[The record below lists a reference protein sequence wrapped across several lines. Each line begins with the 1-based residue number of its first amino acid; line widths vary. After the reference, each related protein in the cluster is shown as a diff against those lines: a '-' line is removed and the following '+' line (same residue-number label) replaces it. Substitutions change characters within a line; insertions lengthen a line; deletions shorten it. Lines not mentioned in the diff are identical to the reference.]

1 MGLDHYRTMGRS
13 GLHVSALCLGGMS
26 FGAPGG
32 ADLADSHVMLDR
44 FFNQGGNFID
54 TSNIY
59 GRGESERIIGARLGP
74 DPSRRARTV
83 LATKFSASATLGD
96 PNSGGAGRSAII
108 GACEGSLR
116 RLRTDHIDLYLLH
129 WQDPIT
135 PVDETMRAL
144 DNLVRAG
151 KVRYIGFSD
160 VPAWRVAHAQMLAT
174 MHDWAPL
181 VALQIEYSLLERTVE
196 HDYVP
201 LASEMGLGIM
211 PWSPLGGGA
220 LTGKYRA
227 DGSIAGDSARARTV
241 GRRMDAR
248 ARAIVDEL
256 RRIAAE
262 REATPGQVALAWL
275 RDRAGVTSPI
285 VGPRTPDQLQESV
298 SALSLMLTLDDIGA
312 LDTLSRP
319 DRAFPHSI
327 MRRVWGTSHGGLTIN
342 GQTYDPSPAT
352 PRGEN
357 SLGRTDD
364 LTRLD

>member
-1 MGLDHYRTMGRS
+1 MGLEKYQTMGRS
-13 GLHVSALCLGGMS
+13 GLHVSALCLGAMS

-32 ADLADSHVMLDR
+32 ADAADSHAIMDR
-44 FFNQGGNFID
+44 FFDQGGNFID

-59 GRGESERIIGARLGP
+59 GRGESERIIGARLGS
-74 DPSRRARTV
+74 DPSRRTRTV

-96 PNSGGAGRSAII
+96 PNSGGASRSAII
-108 GACEGSLR
+108 AACEGSLR

-144 DNLVRAG
+144 DDLVRAG

-160 VPAWRVAHAQMLAT
+160 VPAWRVTHAQMLAT
-174 MHDWAPL
+174 MHDRTPL
-181 VALQIEYSLLERTVE
+181 IALQIEYSLLQRTVE

-201 LASEMGLGIM
+201 MAADMGLGIM

-227 DGSIAGDSARARTV
+227 DGSVTGESARARTV
-241 GRRMDAR
+241 GGRMDAR
-248 ARAIVDEL
+248 AHTIVDEL

-262 REATPGQVALAWL
+262 YEATPGQVALAWL
-275 RDRAGVTSPI
+275 RDRSGVTSPI
-285 VGPRTPDQLQESV
+285 VGPRTSEQLQESV
-298 SALSLMLTLDDIGA
+298 GALSLTLSRDDILA
-312 LDTLSRP
+312 LDAISRP
-319 DRAFPHSI
+319 DRPFPHSI

-342 GQTYDPSPAT
+342 GRPYETSPAT
-352 PRGEN
+352 PKGEN
-357 SLGRTDD
+357 SLDRPEDRT
-364 LTRLD
+364 